1 MNFMNWTFTDDDQ
14 ALVTINVA
22 RYTPTTLEDLKT
34 TIENIRTQATELFI
48 TFDLSEA
55 GFIGIEEFKSISK
68 LVLDVIDYTKNDR
81 ILRRISIVGAGFFFK
96 LLYKPVSLAIP
107 KEIRDMIVFL

>member
-1 MNFMNWTFTDDDQ
+1 MDFMNWTFTDDEQ

-22 RYTPTTLEDLKT
+22 RYTPTTIEDLKT
-34 TIENIRTQATELFI
+34 TIENIRTQATDLFI

-55 GFIGIEEFKSISK
+55 GIIGIEEFKSISK
-68 LVLDVIDYTKNDR
+68 LVMDVIDYTKNDR
-81 ILRRISIVGAGFFFK
+81 ILRRINIVGAGFFFK